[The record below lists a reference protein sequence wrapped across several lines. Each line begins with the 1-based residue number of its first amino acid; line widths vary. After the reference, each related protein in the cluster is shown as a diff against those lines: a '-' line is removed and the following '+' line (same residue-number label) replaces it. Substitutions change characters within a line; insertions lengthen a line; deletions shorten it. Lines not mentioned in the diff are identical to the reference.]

1 MDISTNDFDLLYL
14 TNPAFLQN
22 LNNKNQ
28 LINENTIRKKDLK
41 KFKSRIF
48 ELTRDILMGKNDIDD
63 SIKQSF
69 NEYAKTCIKH
79 FKFTDKSNIIQEDYK
94 NYNNATINNAT
105 INNDNFS
112 NKTEPTNNKNYDNL
126 IMNKKEKEKNLMEF
140 VEITNKKKQQLI
152 VPKIRKLKLKN
163 KKKK

>member
-28 LINENTIRKKDLK
+28 LINENTIGKKDFK

-94 NYNNATINNAT
+94 NYNNATINNQ
-105 INNDNFS
+105 NFS
-112 NKTEPTNNKNYDNL
+112 NKTEPTNKKNYDNL

-140 VEITNKKKQQLI
+140 VEITNKKKQDLI
-152 VPKIRKLKLKN
+152 VPKIRKIKVKN
-163 KKKK
+163 KKKNKS